1 MTGRPRSD
9 TPLTF
14 PSFYL
19 LQSFEMPFVENLH
32 SDTHPLS
39 RRFRSLRLV
48 QTPKAGRTLA
58 RWASAL
64 GLLVFLAGF
73 MPWTQNIRSQ
83 GRLTTLR
90 PQDRPQTVPSTIG
103 GRIQQWHVREGQMVK
118 KGDTLVEIAEIK
130 EKYFDP
136 ELLARTREQL
146 EAKVSSLREN
156 AAKTE
161 ALGGQ
166 QTALRQGLQFSLSK
180 ARNKVSQSRLKVRS
194 DSAQVLAQRA
204 DFAIATRQQAAQENL
219 YRQGL
224 KSLTEL
230 EQRRLKYQESQAKL
244 QDVQNKLSISRQELI
259 NATIELQSLQAEYTD
274 KISKSES
281 DRRSATAYQ
290 FDTEGQIAK
299 MRNEL
304 ANLSIRA
311 GYYFIQAPQDGY
323 VVRALKEGQ
332 GEIVK
337 EGEAIVTLMPSSP
350 QLAAELYVQPMD
362 IPLLR
367 VGRDVRLQFDGWP
380 ALVFSGWPNVS
391 FGTFGGR
398 VAVIDNIAS
407 NGKYRILV
415 VPDPEEEKWPDPLRV
430 GSGVY
435 GWAML
440 NDVPIWYE
448 LWRNLNGFPADY
460 MGDASADA
468 SSAKEKK

>member
-1 MTGRPRSD
+1 
-9 TPLTF
+9 
-14 PSFYL
+14 
-19 LQSFEMPFVENLH
+19 MPFVENLH
-32 SDTHPLS
+32 SDTHPQS

-48 QTPKAGRTLA
+48 QTPQAGRTLA
-58 RWASAL
+58 RWAATL

-83 GRLTTLR
+83 GTLTTLR

-103 GRIQQWHVREGQMVK
+103 GRIQRWYVREGQLVK
-118 KGDTLVEIAEIK
+118 KGDTLVQIAEIK

-136 ELLARTREQL
+136 ELLQRTREQL
-146 EAKVSSLREN
+146 EAKISSLREN

-166 QTALRQGLQFSLSK
+166 QVALRQGLQLSLSK
-180 ARNKVSQSRLKVRS
+180 ARNKVEQSRLKVRS

-204 DFAIATRQQAAQENL
+204 DFAIATRQQQAQENL

-244 QDVQNKLSISRQELI
+244 QDVQNKLNISRQELI
-259 NATIELQSLQAEYTD
+259 NSRIELQSLQAEYTD

-311 GYYFIQAPQDGY
+311 GYYFIQAPQDGF

-337 EGEAIVTLMPSSP
+337 EGEDIVTMMPSTP
-350 QLAAELYVQPMD
+350 QLAAELYVKPMD

-367 VGRDVRLQFDGWP
+367 VGRKVRLQFDGWP
-380 ALVFSGWPNVS
+380 ALVFSGWPGTS
-391 FGTFGGR
+391 FGTFGGT
-398 VAVIDNIAS
+398 VAVIDNIDS
-407 NGKYRILV
+407 QGQYRILV
-415 VPDPEEEKWPDPLRV
+415 VPDSTQEKWPLPLRV

-435 GWAML
+435 GWAL
-440 NDVPIWYE
+440 LDDVPIWYE
-448 LWRNLNGFPADY
+448 LWRQLNGFPPDFVGAPEAEKK
-460 MGDASADA
+460 GG
-468 SSAKEKK
+468 KEKKADKGGGGEE